1 MQLPLQLSFKDIEKD
16 PMVEGQ
22 IHDRIE
28 SLERFCDHINSCR
41 VVVERPQRHQSSG
54 NPFRVRV
61 DITIAGGHEVV
72 AKQEAGKGD
81 MHDPLQVV
89 VKKVFDSAEKQVK
102 KVTDKQHGHV
112 KLHPQQQAMATVS
125 KKFDEDGYG
134 FLRTVDTGDEIY
146 FHKNSVVNGDFDR
159 VKVGTGVRFV
169 FEQGDKGPQ
178 ASTVEVMET
187 KGKTI

>member
-28 SLERFCDHINSCR
+28 SLEKFCDHINSCR